1 MEDRGTEGGVA
12 RAARRVG
19 AALRALFG
27 AGIGAAPRRY
37 PDGEAFRDDVLARYP
52 FTDAARALL
61 RTVRF
66 EVRNLGA
73 PVGGGGWYGP
83 EARRIVLEGIQDEA
97 AVHELAHAWAD
108 LAGFYQEREPGGPP
122 WPTLHRPFRAAV
134 RAAADDPDPRFARVR
149 FLAHQYEHGDPAINF
164 PGMGENDAERFAG
177 LASGTMGDL
186 RLMPPALARYYA
198 GLFEGAK
205 VRKCEGAKVPGCDG
219 EPGGV
224 GRC

>member
-1 MEDRGTEGGVA
+1 MDNRGAGGGVA
-12 RAARRVG
+12 RTARRLG
-19 AALRALFG
+19 ATLRALFG
-27 AGIGAAPRRY
+27 GGIGAAPRRY
-37 PDGEAFRDDVLARYP
+37 SDGEAFRDGVLARYP

-66 EVRNLGA
+66 EVRNLDA

-108 LAGFYQEREPGGPP
+108 LAGFYREREPGGPT

-134 RAAADDPDPRFARVR
+134 RAAAADSDPRYARVR
-149 FLAHQYEHGDPAINF
+149 FLAHQYEYGDPAINF

-186 RLMPPALARYYA
+186 RLMPPALAAYYR
-198 GLFEGAK
+198 GLFEG
-205 VRKCEGAKVPGCDG
+205 RDG
-219 EPGGV
+219 ETDRRTDGQTE
-224 GRC
+224 RRE